1 MINVSEEQASPT
13 LFNPEKP
20 KYGHCTQRKLFFSN
34 DKLKNIERYDFVVEA
49 IRICVIELLF
59 CCTIT
64 KEIIKM
70 CI

>member
-1 MINVSEEQASPT
+1 MCLKNKHPQ
-13 LFNPEKP
+13 LFLS
-20 KYGHCTQRKLFFSN
+20 RKTEMWALHAKKTVFFSN
-34 DKLKNIERYDFVVEA
+34 DELKDIERYDFVVEA

-59 CCTIT
+59 CSTIT